1 MLLYKPITA
10 SKDNMDKFKEQKM
23 KKIKESVMAK
33 KPKIIRD
40 KLKDN
45 IINDIWVLFE
55 TEEEKK
61 DRKKR

>member
-1 MLLYKPITA
+1 MYKPITA

-23 KKIKESVMAK
+23 KKIKEIVMAN
-33 KPKIIRD
+33 KPKTIRD